1 MSTDE
6 VVTIGDLEVGDRFTF
21 FPGGSPLL
29 YLERGAS
36 RGAAFSILV
45 EDEADPMVCSM
56 TFDVTP
62 SEKVILVRKGV
73 PPPWVSTQSS

>member
-1 MSTDE
+1 MSTSE
-6 VVTIGDLEVGDRFTF
+6 IVTMGDLVPGDRFTF

-36 RGAAFSILV
+36 RGAAYSILV
-45 EDEADPMVCSM
+45 EDEASDVCSM

-62 SEKVILVRKGV
+62 SEKVCLVRKGV
-73 PPPWVSTQSS
+73 PPPWVSTQNS